1 MTVSGFFSLLLTTG
15 CSITRIGGLMGIGT
29 ALIAYYIAL
38 AELLAGEK
46 RAIFRLPLGVFDVD
60 ED

>member
-1 MTVSGFFSLLLTTG
+1 
-15 CSITRIGGLMGIGT
+15 MGIAT

>member
-1 MTVSGFFSLLLTTG
+1 
-15 CSITRIGGLMGIGT
+15 MGIGT

-46 RAIFRLPLGVFDVD
+46 RQIFNLPLGGFNVESVD
-60 ED
+60 SD